1 MNANSQTTLKDL
13 EEFVRA
19 FCAARD
25 WDRYHDFK
33 ELAIGISTESAEL
46 LELFRFRSREES
58 EALLQDSAK
67 REAVLDEIA
76 DVLFFVLRI
85 AGRYD
90 LDLAAALKA
99 KIAKNAMKYPVEKS
113 RGSNKKYDEL

>member
-1 MNANSQTTLKDL
+1 MNAESQTTLKDL
-13 EEFVRA
+13 EELVRD
-19 FCAARD
+19 FCTARD
-25 WDRYHDFK
+25 WDRYHDLK

-58 EALLQDSAK
+58 EAFLQDSAK
-67 REAVLDEIA
+67 REEVLDEIS

-99 KIAKNAMKYPVEKS
+99 KIAKNAIKYPVEKS
-113 RGSNKKYDEL
+113 RGSNKKYDEF